1 MAGKN
6 IKGITIEIDGNAEGL
21 DKALKGVNTTSVK
34 LNSELKDVNKL
45 LKFDPSNATGLAQ
58 KQELLT
64 KSIENT
70 SDKLNQLKSAQS
82 QVEAQ
87 FKSGNIGEEQYRAFQ
102 RELASTEQSLNGY
115 KSQLSGL
122 QSEQDKLSQNTKRLD
137 TLFEATGKSL
147 DDYSDILG
155 TRMVNAIKNGTATSD
170 QLEVALNKIGKEA
183 LGAETDLNQ
192 MKQTLDKVDDGG
204 SIDNVK
210 TDLEELKVTS
220 NSTDEE
226 LSKIGGGITSGNMIQ
241 ATEVLAEAGEKIKE
255 FAGNAQDAFRE
266 IDDGMDTFT
275 TTTGQNSDAIKAS
288 FDAIYTSMPIEST
301 ADLGQALGSL
311 TQQFG
316 FTGDKLTGYG
326 TQLMQFANINN
337 TDVKSSIDNAKSAI
351 ETYGLSYDD
360 LGSVLDTF
368 TYVSQQ
374 TGVSVDDLMSKA
386 VDGAPQI
393 KTLGLSFDEG
403 AQMLGQFEQAGVDSS
418 AALSTLSKANV
429 AYAKDGKTLQ
439 EGLNGTIDAIL
450 GATNETEA
458 LTIASEVFGTK
469 GATKMVDAIKRGTI
483 NLGDLG
489 YAAEDAAGTVA
500 NTFDATVDPIDR
512 QDVALQTAK
521 LSFQE
526 IGATIAEGLQP
537 ILDAL
542 IPILKSLGE
551 TFSNMPE
558 GIKTFAV
565 VLGTL
570 LVAFTALA
578 PFIASI
584 ITIFSALSGAIAALS
599 AAAAG
604 AGLSIGAFIG
614 TALLP
619 ILPIIAGVIAAVVAV
634 ILVIKNWGA
643 IVDWLKE
650 NFSMLS
656 PFFDSLMTSIGDAIN
671 RLQPILDMLVSFF
684 QNTINNI
691 MTILNG
697 VVSVI
702 QGVLNIIVGIFTMNG
717 EQIGKGV
724 AQVFNGIFNIIGGIM
739 NQVINTVST
748 ALGVVI
754 SVFVNILGNILSTVS
769 NVFNSIINAVTHPM
783 DTVKSVVKG
792 AIDAIKGFFNFSI
805 TWPKIPMP
813 HFGISPSGWKIGD
826 LLKGSIPSL
835 SVDWYANGGILTKP
849 TVFGQNGN
857 SLMVGGEAG
866 KEAVAPLSDLMA
878 YVEKAVANQMGN
890 MDGNFSQM
898 IQLLAIIANKD
909 LSLNIDSQEINKRL
923 APGMSEQIAFNQNRN
938 QRMEGIVN
946 I

>member
-1 MAGKN
+1 MLAGKN
-6 IKGITIEIDGNAEGL
+6 IKGITIEIDGNASGL
-21 DKALKGVNTTSVK
+21 DKALKGVNSTSVK

-115 KSQLSGL
+115 KSQLSSL

-170 QLEVALNKIGKEA
+170 QLEIALNKIGKEA

-192 MKQTLDKVDDGG
+192 MKQSLDKVDDGG

-226 LSKIGGGITSGNMIQ
+226 LGKLGSGITAGNMMQ
-241 ATEVLAEAGEKIKE
+241 ATEILSEAGEKIKE
-255 FAGNAQDAFRE
+255 FAGAAQDAFRE

-275 TTTGQNSDAIKAS
+275 VTTGQNSDAIKAS

-316 FTGDKLTGYG
+316 FTGDKLTNYG

-337 TDVKSSIDNAKSAI
+337 SDVKSSVDNAKSAI

-393 KTLGLSFDEG
+393 KALGLSFDEG
-403 AQMLGQFEQAGVDSS
+403 AQMLGQFEQAGVDGS
-418 AALSTLSKANV
+418 AALSSLSKANV
-429 AYAKDGKTLQ
+429 VYAQDGKTLQ

-450 GATNETEA
+450 GAKNETEA

-469 GATKMVDAIKRGTI
+469 GATRMVDAIQRGTI
-483 NLGDLG
+483 NLGDFG
-489 YAAEDAAGTVA
+489 YAAEDAQGKVKE
-500 NTFDATVDPIDR
+500 TFESTVDPIDK

-542 IPILKSLGE
+542 IPILKLLGE

-558 GIKTFAV
+558 GVKTLAV
-565 VLGTL
+565 VLGVLVTSFTL
-570 LVAFTALA
+570 LA
-578 PFIASI
+578 PFIAAIVTIAPI
-584 ITIFSALSGAIAALS
+584 IGSAIMAVVG
-599 AAAAG
+599 
-604 AGLSIGAFIG
+604 FIG
-614 TALLP
+614 SL
-619 ILPIIAGVIAAVVAV
+619 VAV
-634 ILVIKNWGA
+634 ISGPLIAIIAVVIGVIIGIIAVIKNWGA
-643 IVDWLKE
+643 IVDWLQGVWQV
-650 NFSMLS
+650 FSSWIGNLWNS
-656 PFFDSLMTSIGDAIN
+656 IASSASAIWSSITSSISSFVSSGVSTVQNLWNSAMSFISGIWNSIKSTASSIWNAITSVISSAIN
-671 RLQPILDMLVSFF
+671 
-684 QNTINNI
+684 NA
-691 MTILNG
+691 
-697 VVSVI
+697 
-702 QGVLNIIVGIFTMNG
+702 
-717 EQIGKGV
+717 K
-724 AQVFNGIFNIIGGIM
+724 
-739 NQVINTVST
+739 
-748 ALGVVI
+748 
-754 SVFVNILGNILSTVS
+754 STVS
-769 NVFNSIINAVTHPM
+769 SVANSISSIVSGVWNGI
-783 DTVKSVVKG
+783 KSTTSSVWNGIKSAMISPIQT
-792 AIDAIKGFFNFSI
+792 AIGVISGIVDRIKGLFNFRLKFPEISI
-805 TWPKIPMP
+805 PHIPLP
-813 HFGISPSGWKIGD
+813 HFKISGSFNP
-826 LLKGSIPSL
+826 LKGQIPSL
-835 SVDWYANGGILTKP
+835 GIDWFANGGILTKP
-849 TVFGQNGN
+849 TIFGMNGN
-857 SLMVGGEAG
+857 SFMAGGEAG
-866 KEAVAPLSDLMA
+866 KEAVAPLSDLMG
-878 YVEKAVANQMGN
+878 YIRQAVAEENNQTELIAAIMA
-890 MDGNFSQM
+890 
-898 IQLLAIIANKD
+898 LANRAVVLKINDLEFAYATQEATAKAQEEYKD
-909 LSLNIDSQEINKRL
+909 KKGWDNGYRSVKR
-923 APGMSEQIAFNQNRN
+923 
-938 QRMEGIVN
+938 
-946 I
+946 

>member
-1 MAGKN
+1 MLAGKN
-6 IKGITIEIDGNAEGL
+6 IKGITIEIDGNASGL
-21 DKALKGVNTTSVK
+21 DKALKGVNSTSVK

-87 FKSGNIGEEQYRAFQ
+87 FKSGKIGEEQYRAFQ

-115 KSQLSGL
+115 KSQLSSL

-170 QLEVALNKIGKEA
+170 QLEIALNKIGKEA

-192 MKQTLDKVDDGG
+192 MKQSLDKVDDGG

-220 NSTDEE
+220 NSTDQE
-226 LSKIGGGITSGNMIQ
+226 LGKLGSGITAGNMMQ
-241 ATEVLAEAGEKIKE
+241 ATEILSEAGEKIKE
-255 FAGNAQDAFRE
+255 FAGAAQDAFRE

-275 TTTGQNSDAIKAS
+275 VTTGQNSDAIKAS

-316 FTGDKLTGYG
+316 FTGDKLTNYG

-337 TDVKSSIDNAKSAI
+337 SDVKSSIDNAKSAI

-393 KTLGLSFDEG
+393 KALGLSFDEG
-403 AQMLGQFEQAGVDSS
+403 AQMLGQFEQAGVDGS
-418 AALSTLSKANV
+418 AALSSLSKANV
-429 AYAKDGKTLQ
+429 VYAQDGKTLQ

-450 GATNETEA
+450 GAKNETEA

-469 GATKMVDAIKRGTI
+469 GATRMVDAIQRGTI
-483 NLGDLG
+483 NLGDFG
-489 YAAEDAAGTVA
+489 YAAEDAQGKVKE
-500 NTFDATVDPIDR
+500 TFESTVDPIDK

-542 IPILKSLGE
+542 IPILKLLGE

-558 GIKTFAV
+558 GVKTLAV
-565 VLGTL
+565 VLGVLVTSFTL
-570 LVAFTALA
+570 LA
-578 PFIASI
+578 PFIAAIVTIAPI
-584 ITIFSALSGAIAALS
+584 IGSAIMAVVG
-599 AAAAG
+599 
-604 AGLSIGAFIG
+604 FIG
-614 TALLP
+614 SL
-619 ILPIIAGVIAAVVAV
+619 VAV
-634 ILVIKNWGA
+634 ISGPLIAIIAVVIGVIIGIIAVIKNWGA
-643 IVDWLKE
+643 IVDWLQGVWQV
-650 NFSMLS
+650 FSSWIGNLWNS
-656 PFFDSLMTSIGDAIN
+656 IASSASAIWSSITSSISSFVSSGVSTVKSLWNSAMSFISGIWNSIKSTASSIWNAITSVISSAIN
-671 RLQPILDMLVSFF
+671 
-684 QNTINNI
+684 NA
-691 MTILNG
+691 
-697 VVSVI
+697 
-702 QGVLNIIVGIFTMNG
+702 
-717 EQIGKGV
+717 K
-724 AQVFNGIFNIIGGIM
+724 
-739 NQVINTVST
+739 
-748 ALGVVI
+748 
-754 SVFVNILGNILSTVS
+754 STVS
-769 NVFNSIINAVTHPM
+769 SVANSISSIVSGVWNGIKSTTIAVWNGI
-783 DTVKSVVKG
+783 KSAMISPIQS
-792 AIDAIKGFFNFSI
+792 AIGVISGIVERIKGLFNFRLKFPEISI
-805 TWPKIPMP
+805 PHIPLP
-813 HFGISPSGWKIGD
+813 HFKISGSFNP
-826 LLKGSIPSL
+826 LKGQIPSL
-835 SVDWYANGGILTKP
+835 GIDWFANGGILTKP
-849 TVFGQNGN
+849 TIFGMNGN
-857 SLMVGGEAG
+857 SLMAGGEAG
-866 KEAVAPLSDLMA
+866 KEAVAPLSDLMG
-878 YVEKAVANQMGN
+878 YVEQAVANQIGN
-890 MDGNFSQM
+890 MDQNFNTM
-898 IQLLAIIANKD
+898 IQLLSVIANKD
-909 LSLNIDSQEINKRL
+909 TSFYLDKRELVLFTADDMADQQAKNQKFKDMLSGVDIR
-923 APGMSEQIAFNQNRN
+923 
-938 QRMEGIVN
+938 
-946 I
+946 

>member
-1 MAGKN
+1 MLAGKN
-6 IKGITIEIDGNAEGL
+6 IKGITIEIDGNASGL
-21 DKALKGVNTTSVK
+21 DKALKGVNSTSVK

-87 FKSGNIGEEQYRAFQ
+87 FKSGKIGEEQYRAFQ

-115 KSQLSGL
+115 KSQLSSL

-170 QLEVALNKIGKEA
+170 QLEIALNKIGKEA

-192 MKQTLDKVDDGG
+192 MKQSLDKVDDGG

-220 NSTDEE
+220 NSTDQE
-226 LSKIGGGITSGNMIQ
+226 LGKLGSGITAGNMMQ
-241 ATEVLAEAGEKIKE
+241 ATEILSEAGEKIKE
-255 FAGNAQDAFRE
+255 FAGAAQDAFRE

-275 TTTGQNSDAIKAS
+275 VTTGQNSDAIKAS

-316 FTGDKLTGYG
+316 FTGDKLTNYG

-337 TDVKSSIDNAKSAI
+337 SDVKSSVDNAKSAI

-393 KTLGLSFDEG
+393 KALGLSFDEG
-403 AQMLGQFEQAGVDSS
+403 AQMLGQFEQAGVDGS
-418 AALSTLSKANV
+418 AALSSLSKANV
-429 AYAKDGKTLQ
+429 VYAQDGKTLQ

-450 GATNETEA
+450 GAKNETEA

-469 GATKMVDAIKRGTI
+469 GATRMVDAIQRGTI
-483 NLGDLG
+483 NLGDFG
-489 YAAEDAAGTVA
+489 YAAEDAQGKVKE
-500 NTFDATVDPIDR
+500 TFESTVDPIDK

-558 GIKTFAV
+558 GVKTLAV
-565 VLGTL
+565 VLGVLVTSFTL
-570 LVAFTALA
+570 LA
-578 PFIASI
+578 PFIAAIVTIAPI
-584 ITIFSALSGAIAALS
+584 IGSAIMAVVG
-599 AAAAG
+599 
-604 AGLSIGAFIG
+604 FIG
-614 TALLP
+614 SL
-619 ILPIIAGVIAAVVAV
+619 VAV
-634 ILVIKNWGA
+634 ISGPLIAIIAVVIGVIIGIIAVIKNWGA
-643 IVDWLKE
+643 IVDWLQGVWQV
-650 NFSMLS
+650 FSSWIGNLWNS
-656 PFFDSLMTSIGDAIN
+656 IASSASSIWGNITSSISSLVSSGVSTIQNLWNSAMSFISGIWTSIQSSASSIWNSITSAISNAIN
-671 RLQPILDMLVSFF
+671 
-684 QNTINNI
+684 
-691 MTILNG
+691 
-697 VVSVI
+697 
-702 QGVLNIIVGIFTMNG
+702 
-717 EQIGKGV
+717 
-724 AQVFNGIFNIIGGIM
+724 
-739 NQVINTVST
+739 T
-748 ALGVVI
+748 A
-754 SVFVNILGNILSTVS
+754 SSTVS
-769 NVFNSIINAVTHPM
+769 
-783 DTVKSVVKG
+783 SVVNGISSTVSGVWNGIKSTTSSVWNG
-792 AIDAIKGFFNFSI
+792 IKSAMISPIESAIGVISGIVERIKGLFNFRLKFPEISI
-805 TWPKIPMP
+805 PHIPLP
-813 HFGISPSGWKIGD
+813 HFKISGSFNP
-826 LLKGSIPSL
+826 LKGQIPSL
-835 SVDWYANGGILTKP
+835 GIDWYAKGGILTKP
-849 TVFGQNGN
+849 TIFGMNGN
-857 SLMVGGEAG
+857 SLMAGGEAG
-866 KEAVAPLSDLMA
+866 KEAVAPLSDLMG
-878 YVEKAVANQMGN
+878 YVEQAVANQIGN
-890 MDGNFSQM
+890 MDANFSAM
-898 IQLLAIIANKD
+898 IQLLSVIASKD
-909 LSLNIDSQEINKRL
+909 TTLQLNGKVVAKETYQDIKSLIDREDNFRARL
-923 APGMSEQIAFNQNRN
+923 
-938 QRMEGIVN
+938 V
-946 I
+946 